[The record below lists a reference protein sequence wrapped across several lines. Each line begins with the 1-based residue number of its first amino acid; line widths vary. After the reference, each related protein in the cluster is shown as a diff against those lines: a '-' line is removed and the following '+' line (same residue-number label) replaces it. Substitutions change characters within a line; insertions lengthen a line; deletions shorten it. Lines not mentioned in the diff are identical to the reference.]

1 MGWFG
6 GLVCLGGYA
15 LITQQIL
22 DSNSLIFF
30 AMNGIGCLC
39 LIYYT
44 FHKGAFANTVLNS
57 VHLLITLLAISRRL
71 LS

>member
-1 MGWFG
+1 
-6 GLVCLGGYA
+6 

-22 DSNSLIFF
+22 SSNSLIFLS
-30 AMNGIGCLC
+30 MNGVGCIC

-44 FHKGAFANTVLNS
+44 FHKGAFANATLNT